1 MDGGVRRISKLA
13 IKIKVPRVQGVRN
26 SLKSPIVRAAWIV
39 FLTLSTAV
47 VVTFSYYYFKYG
59 KIVDQRMSGQIFA
72 NNAKIYAQPRSVR
85 VGQKADVHEI
95 ANYLRHAG
103 YAEAGD
109 PGKSKL
115 GNYRLVSAGIEVKPG
130 EESYYSA
137 EGALIRVKDGLV
149 DRITSQG
156 NAADDLTAYEL
167 EPQLVTGLFNS
178 QQRAKRRLVKYS
190 DIPDVMVKAVT
201 SIEDRRFFHHSGVN
215 YWRLLGA
222 AWADVRAGGNR
233 QGGSTI
239 TMQAARLFFLSPE
252 KKFTRKMTEILISIE
267 LEQRFTKEQIFTLY
281 ANQVD
286 MGQRGSFT
294 ITGFGEAAQAYFG
307 KDLKDVTLPEAALL
321 AGLIQSP
328 SRLQPYR
335 HADRAIERRNL
346 VLEAMV
352 ETGAITREQADAA
365 KTAPLKLA
373 PQNVEASDA
382 PYFVDMIRDQLLA
395 KYGDDELNSAGYR
408 IYTTLD
414 PALQKV
420 AAESVNV
427 AIKEVDQQ
435 INKLRT
441 KKVKTGKNKY
451 ETKIMP
457 GPKAQV
463 ALVALDPHTGEVLA
477 LVGGRNYGESQLNHA
492 IAKRPTGSIFKP
504 FVYATAM
511 NNAITNEQPLFTP
524 TTLVDDSPSAF
535 INGDTVY
542 TPRNYKEEYHGQ
554 VPAQFALA
562 HSLNNATVKV
572 AEMVGYNKVAGLA
585 KAAGITSVQPTPAM
599 ALGSYDATPLEMASA
614 YTVFTNGGQHAVPLL
629 IRSVRDPGGDVIDNF
644 PLQKNQV
651 LDPRVAYVLEEM
663 MEYTMNTGTP
673 AGPGGVR
680 ARGFTAPAGA
690 KTGTSHDA
698 WFAGFTSNLICIVWV
713 GYDDYSDIKLS
724 GAALALPVWTEFMK
738 RATALPQYS
747 DVKYFSSPQGVV
759 RLTLDKTTNQ
769 VATPACPDDYTMAF
783 IDGTQPTQT
792 CDQTPG
798 EHGNLLQRVFG
809 LDGPKPTP
817 TPAVSNAVSNT
828 VSPATVSPAPAPAQ
842 PGGYRPFGQP
852 TPAQTTVTDK
862 KKGFWHH
869 FFGGSKNDNKDD
881 NKDKKPAVTGPAGD
895 RPQ

>member
-1 MDGGVRRISKLA
+1 MK
-13 IKIKVPRVQGVRN
+13 
-26 SLKSPIVRAAWIV
+26 
-39 FLTLSTAV
+39 
-47 VVTFSYYYFKYG
+47 
-59 KIVDQRMSGQIFA
+59 GQIFA
-72 NNAKIYAQPRSVR
+72 NNSKIYAQPRNVR

-103 YAEAGD
+103 YTEGSGNSNLGTYVVANGAIEIR
-109 PGKSKL
+109 PGK
-115 GNYRLVSAGIEVKPG
+115 
-130 EESYYSA
+130 ESYFNS
-137 EGALIRVKDGLV
+137 EGAVIRVREGLV
-149 DRITSQG
+149 DKISSQG
-156 NAADDLTAYEL
+156 NSNDDLTAYEL

-178 QQRAKRRLVKYS
+178 QQRAKRRLVEYK
-190 DIPDVMVKAVT
+190 DIPQVMVDAVT
-201 SIEDRRFFHHSGVN
+201 SIEDRRFFHHGGVN
-215 YWRLLGA
+215 YWRLMGA
-222 AWADVRAGGNR
+222 AWADLRSGGKS

-239 TMQAARLFFLSPE
+239 TMQTAKLFFLSPE
-252 KKFTRKMTEILISIE
+252 KKLKRKIIEMLISIE
-267 LEQRFTKEQIFTLY
+267 LEQRFSKEQIFALY

-307 KDLKDVTLPEAALL
+307 KDLKEVTLPEAALL

-328 SRLQPYR
+328 SRLAPYR
-335 HADRAIERRNL
+335 HPERAIERRNL

-352 ETGAITREQADAA
+352 ENGKLTRAEADAN

-395 KYGDDELNSAGYR
+395 KYGDEELTDGGYR

-414 PALQKV
+414 PALQKAAAQSVDV
-420 AAESVNV
+420 AG
-427 AIKEVDQQ
+427 KEVDKQVYA
-435 INKLRT
+435 LRT
-441 KKVKTGKNKY
+441 RRVKVGKKY
-451 ETKIMP
+451 ETKITQ
-457 GPKAQV
+457 GPTAQV

-477 LVGGRNYGESQLNHA
+477 LVGGRNYGQSQLNHA

-524 TTLVDDSPSAF
+524 TSIVDDSPSAF
-535 INGDTVY
+535 IIGDTVY
-542 TPRNYKEEYHGQ
+542 TPRNYKGDYKGQ
-554 VPAQFALA
+554 VPAEYALA
-562 HSLNNATVKV
+562 HSLNNATVKL
-572 AEMVGYNKVAGLA
+572 AEMVGYSKVAALA
-585 KAAGITSVQPTPAM
+585 KAAGITSVMATPAM

-614 YTVFTNGGQHAVPLL
+614 YTVFTNGGQHVAPSM
-629 IRSVRDPGGDVIDNF
+629 IRSVRDPGGDPVRDAKGNVDSF
-644 PLQKNQV
+644 PQQKNQV
-651 LDPRVAYVLEEM
+651 MDPRVAYVMEEM
-663 MEYTMNTGTP
+663 LEYTINYGTP

-680 ARGFTAPAGA
+680 ARGFTAPAAA

-747 DVKYFSSPQGVV
+747 DVKPFSSPQGVV
-759 RLTLDKTTNQ
+759 RLTLDKATNQ
-769 VATPACPDDYTMAF
+769 VATPTCPDDYSMVF

-792 CDQTPG
+792 CDQTAA
-798 EHGNLLQRVFG
+798 EHGNIVQRVFG
-809 LDGPKPTP
+809 FDNPKPTP
-817 TPAVSNAVSNT
+817 PAVVSKFSDL
-828 VSPATVSPAPAPAQ
+828 SPDQSVARPT
-842 PGGYRPFGQP
+842 GYRPFGQP
-852 TPAQTTVTDK
+852 APAQTPVADR

-869 FFGGSKNDNKDD
+869 FFGGSKSDSKDD
-881 NKDKKPAVTGPAGD
+881 NRDKKPAVTGPGGD

>member
-1 MDGGVRRISKLA
+1 LA
-13 IKIKVPRVQGVRN
+13 IKIKVPRIQGVRN
-26 SLKSPIVRAAWIV
+26 SLKNPFVRAGLIV
-39 FLTLSTAV
+39 FAIVFTAV
-47 VVTFSYYYFKYG
+47 AGTFFFYYYKYG
-59 KIVDQRMSGQIFA
+59 KVVDQWLKGQIFA
-72 NNAKIYAQPRSVR
+72 NTAKIYAQPRSVR
-85 VGQKADVHEI
+85 VGQKADVKEI

-103 YAEAGD
+103 YTESGET
-109 PGKSKL
+109 GKSKL
-115 GNYRLVSAGIEVKPG
+115 GTYRLISGAIEVKPG
-130 EESYYSA
+130 QESYYNA
-137 EGALIRVKDGLV
+137 DGAVIRVKDGQV
-149 DRITSQG
+149 DKISSQG
-156 NAADDLTAYEL
+156 NAADNLTAYEL

-178 QQRAKRRLVKYS
+178 QQRAKRRLVKYD
-190 DIPDVMVKAVT
+190 DIPEVMVKAVT
-201 SIEDRRFFHHSGVN
+201 SIEDRRFFRHNGVN

-222 AWADVRAGGNR
+222 AWADLRAGGNR

-252 KKFTRKMTEILISIE
+252 KKFKRKLIEMLISLE
-267 LEQRFTKEQIFTLY
+267 LEQRFSKKQIFELY

-294 ITGFGEAAQAYFG
+294 ITGFGEAAQSYFG

-328 SRLQPYR
+328 SRLAPYR
-335 HADRAIERRNL
+335 HAERAIERRNL

-352 ETGAITREQADAA
+352 ETGSITRDQADAA
-365 KTAPLKLA
+365 KAAPLKLA

-395 KYGDDELNSAGYR
+395 KYGDLEINSGGYR

-420 AAESVNV
+420 AAESVDI
-427 AIKEVDQQ
+427 AIKEVEQQ
-435 INKLRT
+435 VYRLRT
-441 KKVKTGKNKY
+441 RRVKVGKNKY
-451 ETKIMP
+451 ENKIMP
-457 GPKAQV
+457 GPTAQV

-477 LVGGRNYGESQLNHA
+477 LVGGRNYGQSQLNHA
-492 IAKRPTGSIFKP
+492 VAKRPTGSIFKP

-524 TTLVDDSPSAF
+524 VTVVDDSPTAF
-535 INGDTVY
+535 INGDDVY
-542 TPRNYKEEYHGQ
+542 TPRNYRGDYKGQ
-554 VPAQFALA
+554 VPAQYALA

-572 AEMVGYNKVAGLA
+572 AEMVGYNKVAALA

-614 YTVFTNGGQHAVPLL
+614 YTVFTNAGQHALASM
-629 IRSVRDPGGDVIDNF
+629 IRSVRDPGGDVIDDF
-644 PLQKNQV
+644 PQQKNQV
-651 LDPRVAYVLEEM
+651 LDPRVAYVLTEM
-663 MEYTMNTGTP
+663 LEYTINNGTP

-724 GAALALPVWTEFMK
+724 GAALALPIWTEFMK
-738 RATALPQYS
+738 RATALTQYS
-747 DVKYFSSPQGVV
+747 DVKPFSSPQGVV
-759 RLTLDKTTNQ
+759 RLTLDKATNQ
-769 VATPACPDDYTMAF
+769 VATPACPDDYTSVF

-792 CDQTPG
+792 CDQTAA

-809 LDGPKPTP
+809 LDSPRPASPSTAFTTFTPDQGPPQP
-817 TPAVSNAVSNT
+817 VGSRPQAVGSRPQAMGSRPLA
-828 VSPATVSPAPAPAQ
+828 SPPSP
-842 PGGYRPFGQP
+842 
-852 TPAQTTVTDK
+852 PAQTTVSDK

-869 FFGGSKNDNKDD
+869 FFGGSKKDNKDD
-881 NKDKKPAVTGPAGD
+881 NKDKRPAVTGGAGN